1 MSRGRLR
8 IYLGAA
14 PGVGKTHAMLGE
26 GARRAR
32 RGTDVVVGYVE
43 THGRPHTEAQLEG
56 LEVVPRRRMTH
67 RGTVFEEMDLD
78 AVLSRAPEVA
88 LVDEYAHT
96 NVPGSRHAKRW
107 EDVEE
112 LLAAGID
119 VISTLNIQHL
129 ESLNDVVES
138 ITGIQQREIIPD
150 DVVRSADQVE
160 LVDMTPEAIRR
171 RMAHGNIYAPEKV
184 DAALANYFRPGNL
197 GALRELALLWVADR
211 VDEGLQR
218 YRSQHDIGHP
228 WETRER
234 IVVALTGAP
243 SGEQL
248 IRRAARIAER
258 SRGELL
264 GLHVRASD
272 GRTDA
277 PPELLE
283 HHRELLGDLGGE
295 YRELVADD
303 VVEALVRFAQDEN
316 ATQVVLG
323 ASRRSR
329 WAEITQGSVI
339 NRTVR
344 QSGDIDIHVI
354 STEEGAEERRPAVPR
369 HLQTGLP
376 PRRRATG
383 WAIAVLGTGLLT
395 LVLANSRDAL
405 DQGSQFLLYQ
415 VVVLVAATVGGAL
428 PAAAAAV
435 LASAALNWYFTPP
448 FYTWTI
454 DEADDVLAL
463 AIFVVVGVLY
473 GLLATAFARRTLVAR
488 RSRFEAEAL
497 ARVAA
502 GLASES
508 DPLPAVLDRIRTTLH
523 LDGISVHTDPD
534 GPAVA
539 SAGTEPADDGVDVE
553 VLAFDGGVVRVAG
566 ALDGDDRGMLQA
578 FTSQL
583 AGAVERR
590 FLRGEADRV
599 ETLAAADALR
609 TAILRAVSH
618 DLRTPLASV
627 KASVTSLR
635 QRDVD
640 WSEPERE
647 DFLATIEEETDRLD
661 AVIGNLLDASR
672 LEAGA
677 IEPATQHVAVE
688 DVVAGALRSI
698 SGLDAHPLDVD
709 VSAELPLVC
718 ADPGLL
724 ERALANVVSNALAAS
739 PPGVAARIAAS
750 SLGDEVQLRV
760 IDRGPGVAGPERERI
775 FQPFQRQGD
784 SPDGS
789 GVGLG
794 LTVARG
800 IIDAMGGSMTVE
812 DTPGGG
818 LTMVIGL
825 VAAPDADVRRGGE

>member
-26 GARRAR
+26 GARRAA

-43 THGRPHTEAQLEG
+43 THGRPQTEAQLEG
-56 LEVVPRRRMTH
+56 LEVVPRRRLTH
-67 RGTVFEEMDLD
+67 RGTAFEEMDLD
-78 AVLSRAPEVA
+78 AVLQRAPDVA

-96 NVPGSRHAKRW
+96 DVPGSRHAKRW

-112 LLAAGID
+112 LLDAGID

-138 ITGIQQREIIPD
+138 ITGIQQRETIPD
-150 DVVRSADQVE
+150 DVVRAADQVE

-218 YRSQHDIGHP
+218 YRSQHDIGRP

-264 GLHVRASD
+264 GVHIRASD

-283 HHRELLGDLGGE
+283 RHRELLGDLGGE
-295 YRELVADD
+295 YHELVADD
-303 VVEALVRFAQDEN
+303 VVEALVRFAHDEN

-323 ASRRSR
+323 ASHRSR
-329 WAEITQGSVI
+329 WAEITRGSVV

-344 QSGDIDIHVI
+344 RSGDIDIHVI
-354 STEEGAEERRPAVPR
+354 STGERAEEPRPAVPR
-369 HLQTGLP
+369 RLLTGLP
-376 PRRRATG
+376 PRRRAAG
-383 WAIAVLGTGLLT
+383 WAIAVLGPALLT
-395 LVLANSRDAL
+395 LVLANSRGAL
-405 DQGSQFLLYQ
+405 DQGSLFLLYQ

-454 DEADDVLAL
+454 DQADDVLAL

-508 DPLPAVLDRIRTTLH
+508 DPLPAVLDRIRTTLR

-539 SAGTEPADDGVDVE
+539 SAGTEPPASGADVE
-553 VLAFDGGVVRVAG
+553 VLAFDGGVVRIAG
-566 ALDGDDRGMLQA
+566 ALDGDDRSMVRA
-578 FTSQL
+578 FTSHL

-590 FLRGEADRV
+590 ALQGEADRV

-627 KASVTSLR
+627 KASVSSLR

-647 DFLATIEEETDRLD
+647 DFLATIEEEADRLD

-698 SGLDAHPLDVD
+698 SGLDAHPLDID
-709 VSAELPLVC
+709 VSPEIPLVR

-724 ERALANVVSNALAAS
+724 ERALANVVANAVAAS
-739 PPGVAARIAAS
+739 PPGVAVRVAAS

-760 IDRGPGVAGPERERI
+760 IDRGPGVAEADRERM
-775 FQPFQRQGD
+775 FQPFQRPGD
-784 SPDGS
+784 APAGS

-794 LTVARG
+794 LAVARG
-800 IIDAMGGSMTVE
+800 IVDAMGGRVAVE

-825 VAAPDADVRRGGE
+825 VAAPDADVRPGGG